1 MIRSILDLSRIPQ
14 TVQLLVGAENNRT
27 QANKQANKIFALMSY
42 VYIAL
47 SQDVNL
53 SLCLYYIK
61 C

>member
-1 MIRSILDLSRIPQ
+1 MIRSILDLSRIQQ

-47 SQDVNL
+47 S
-53 SLCLYYIK
+53 
-61 C
+61 